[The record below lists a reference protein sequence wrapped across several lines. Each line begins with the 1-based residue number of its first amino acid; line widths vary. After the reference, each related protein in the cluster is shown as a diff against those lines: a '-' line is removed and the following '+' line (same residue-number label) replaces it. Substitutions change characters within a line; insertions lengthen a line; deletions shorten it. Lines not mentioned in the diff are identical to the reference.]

1 MNELTIS
8 LQPKSGKPLYEQI
21 YSYIKEDIQ
30 NGRMKSSEK
39 LPSTRSLCKYL
50 EVSRSTV
57 ELAYE
62 QLLSEGYVKAVPY
75 KGYYVTDIKGLYQI
89 KNSSRE
95 YQEKEQSQKRQ
106 YLYDF
111 TPNGVDLRGFPYNV
125 WRKLSKECLAD
136 DKAEMFRLGNPQ
148 GELGLRN
155 AICNYLHQAR
165 GVNCSPDQ
173 IIVGAGNDY
182 LYMVLTT
189 VMGNHHKLHLRIRL
203 INETISC
210 FIICHTR
217 HAR

>member
-62 QLLSEGYVKAVPY
+62 QLLSEGYVKAIPY

-95 YQEKEQSQKRQ
+95 YQEKDFCKQALPPTP
-106 YLYDF
+106 YLSGR
-111 TPNGVDLRGFPYNV
+111 NGCQPYFCI
-125 WRKLSKECLAD
+125 K
-136 DKAEMFRLGNPQ
+136 
-148 GELGLRN
+148 
-155 AICNYLHQAR
+155 
-165 GVNCSPDQ
+165 
-173 IIVGAGNDY
+173 
-182 LYMVLTT
+182 
-189 VMGNHHKLHLRIRL
+189 
-203 INETISC
+203 
-210 FIICHTR
+210 
-217 HAR
+217 

>member
-89 KNSSRE
+89 KNISRE
-95 YQEKEQSQKRQ
+95 YQEKEQSQKR
-106 YLYDF
+106 
-111 TPNGVDLRGFPYNV
+111 G
-125 WRKLSKECLAD
+125 
-136 DKAEMFRLGNPQ
+136 MFGR
-148 GELGLRN
+148 R
-155 AICNYLHQAR
+155 
-165 GVNCSPDQ
+165 
-173 IIVGAGNDY
+173 
-182 LYMVLTT
+182 
-189 VMGNHHKLHLRIRL
+189 
-203 INETISC
+203 
-210 FIICHTR
+210 
-217 HAR
+217 